1 MDLSKDLVAA
11 SATPLVLAILAE
23 GDSYGYAIIKRV
35 AELSGGH
42 LQWTDGM
49 LYPVLH
55 RLERQGHVAA
65 KWAASES
72 GRRRKYLPDHER
84 RPGAARRPPAA
95 VESRGRYAARH
106 LDAGVHCM
114 TTLIDQPLEEQI
126 AQWRAYL
133 RRRQAVHGPDVEELE
148 GHLRDQLTA
157 LTEAGLS
164 GDEAFL
170 VAVKRMGS
178 LDALSREFARAHSE
192 RLWKQLVVSPDVD
205 APAST
210 SRTEILVVL
219 SLAVAAALAV
229 KLPVLFGHPLS
240 PQDDVPA
247 FYFRN
252 ASLFVFPLLAV
263 YFMWK
268 RGLNAISS
276 LWLALPF
283 AAAAVFANVFPFNNP
298 ERLGNYPQGSDTQLL
313 TVLHLPIALWLAVG
327 FAYVR
332 GRWFADGGRMNFVR
346 FSGELFI
353 YYVLIAL
360 GGGVVTAFT
369 FMLFSAIDMN
379 PEWFV
384 GPWLIPCG
392 AAGAVIIGS
401 WLVEAK
407 QSVIEN
413 MAPVLT
419 RLFTP
424 LFTILLLSF
433 LVTMA
438 WTGNPINV
446 KREVLIG
453 FDLLLA
459 VVVGLVLY
467 AASARD
473 PQAPPDFFDGLQLLL
488 VVSALAVDAVALTA
502 IAQRISEFGFTPN
515 RVAALGENLIL
526 LVNLAWTA
534 WLYARFVRQR
544 GSFAELERWQIAYLP
559 VYAVWAAL
567 VVVLFPPL
575 FGFR

>member
-1 MDLSKDLVAA
+1 
-11 SATPLVLAILAE
+11 
-23 GDSYGYAIIKRV
+23 
-35 AELSGGH
+35 
-42 LQWTDGM
+42 
-49 LYPVLH
+49 
-55 RLERQGHVAA
+55 
-65 KWAASES
+65 
-72 GRRRKYLPDHER
+72 
-84 RPGAARRPPAA
+84 
-95 VESRGRYAARH
+95 
-106 LDAGVHCM
+106 M
-114 TTLIDQPLEEQI
+114 TTFADQPLEDQI
-126 AQWRAYL
+126 AQWRTYL
-133 RRRQAVHGPDVEELE
+133 RRRQAVHSPDVEELE

-157 LTEAGLS
+157 LTEAGLA

-170 VAVKRMGS
+170 VAVKRMGN

-192 RLWKQLVVSPDVD
+192 RLWKQLVVAPDAD
-205 APAST
+205 APPTT

-219 SLAVAAALAV
+219 GLAIAAGLAV
-229 KLPVLFGHPLS
+229 KLPALFGVPLS
-240 PQDDVPA
+240 PDAEVPP

-252 ASLFVFPLLAV
+252 ATLFVFPLLTL

-268 RGLNAISS
+268 RGWKTSGA
-276 LWLALPF
+276 LWIMLPF
-283 AAAAVFANVFPFNNP
+283 VLGAVFANV
-298 ERLGNYPQGSDTQLL
+298 YPWRDVVVDTRSTGSDTQVLS
-313 TVLHLPIALWLAVG
+313 VLHLPIALWLMAVG
-327 FAYVR
+327 VAYVG
-332 GRWFADGGRMNFVR
+332 GRWFSSGRRMDFVR
-346 FSGELFI
+346 FSGELAI

-369 FMLFSAIDMN
+369 FMMFSAIDMN
-379 PEWFV
+379 PDWFV
-384 GPWLIPCG
+384 GGWLIPCG

-424 LFTILLLSF
+424 LFTLLLLAF
-433 LVTMA
+433 LTTMA

-488 VVSALAVDAVALTA
+488 VVSALVVDVVALAA
-502 IAQRISEFGFTPN
+502 IAARISEFGFTPN

-534 WLYARFVRQR
+534 WLYASFLRHR
-544 GSFAELERWQIAYLP
+544 GSFEALERWQITYLP
-559 VYAVWAAL
+559 VYAIWAAL
-567 VVVLFPPL
+567 VVVMFPPL
-575 FGFR
+575 FGYR

>member
-1 MDLSKDLVAA
+1 M
-11 SATPLVLAILAE
+11 TAIF
-23 GDSYGYAIIKRV
+23 
-35 AELSGGH
+35 
-42 LQWTDGM
+42 
-49 LYPVLH
+49 
-55 RLERQGHVAA
+55 
-65 KWAASES
+65 
-72 GRRRKYLPDHER
+72 
-84 RPGAARRPPAA
+84 
-95 VESRGRYAARH
+95 
-106 LDAGVHCM
+106 
-114 TTLIDQPLEEQI
+114 DQPLEDQI
-126 AQWRAYL
+126 AQWRTYL
-133 RRRQAVHGPDVEELE
+133 RSRQAVHGPDVEELE
-148 GHLRDQLTA
+148 GHLRDQLAA

-170 VAVKRMGS
+170 VAVKRMGN

-192 RLWKQLVVSPDVD
+192 RLWKQLVVSPDAD
-205 APAST
+205 GPANT

-219 SLAVAAALAV
+219 SLAVAAGLAV
-229 KLPVLFGHPLS
+229 KVPALFGVPLS
-240 PQDDVPA
+240 PHEEVPP

-252 ASLFVFPLLAV
+252 ASLFVLPLLTI

-268 RGLNAISS
+268 RGWNVASG
-276 LWLALPF
+276 LWLTVPF
-283 AAAAVFANVFPFNNP
+283 AAGAVFANVYSF
-298 ERLGNYPQGSDTQLL
+298 RTGSDTERL
-313 TVLHLPIALWLAVG
+313 TALHLPIALWLAVG

-346 FSGELFI
+346 FSGELAI

-360 GGGVVTAFT
+360 GGGVFTAFT
-369 FMLFSAIDMN
+369 VMMFSAIEKN
-379 PEWFV
+379 PEWFI
-384 GPWLIPCG
+384 GGWLIPCG

-424 LFTILLLSF
+424 LFTILLLAF
-433 LVTMA
+433 LATMA
-438 WTGNPINV
+438 WTGSPINV

-488 VVSALAVDAVALTA
+488 VVSALVVDGVALWA
-502 IAQRISEFGFTPN
+502 IAARISEFGFTPN

-526 LVNLAWTA
+526 LANLAWTA

-544 GSFAELERWQIAYLP
+544 GSFASLERWQINYLP
-559 VYAVWAAL
+559 VYVVWAAL
-567 VVVLFPPL
+567 VVVVFPPL
-575 FGFR
+575 FGYR

>member
-1 MDLSKDLVAA
+1 
-11 SATPLVLAILAE
+11 
-23 GDSYGYAIIKRV
+23 
-35 AELSGGH
+35 
-42 LQWTDGM
+42 
-49 LYPVLH
+49 
-55 RLERQGHVAA
+55 
-65 KWAASES
+65 
-72 GRRRKYLPDHER
+72 
-84 RPGAARRPPAA
+84 
-95 VESRGRYAARH
+95 
-106 LDAGVHCM
+106 M
-114 TTLIDQPLEEQI
+114 TTFADQPLEEQI

-133 RRRQAVHGPDVEELE
+133 RRRQALHGPDVEELE
-148 GHLRDQLTA
+148 GHLRDQLVA
-157 LTEAGLS
+157 LTDAGLA

-192 RLWKQLVVSPDVD
+192 RLWKQMVIAGD
-205 APAST
+205 AEKPANT
-210 SRTEILVVL
+210 GRAEILVVL

-229 KLPVLFGHPLS
+229 KVPAVFGLRLS
-240 PQDDVPA
+240 PNEEVPP

-268 RGLNAISS
+268 RGWNAMGG

-283 AAAAVFANVFPFNNP
+283 AAGAVFANV
-298 ERLGNYPQGSDTQLL
+298 YPWQTSVVDDAPKGSDTEVL
-313 TVLHLPIALWLAVG
+313 TILHLPIALWLAVG

-332 GRWFADGGRMNFVR
+332 GRWFDDGGRMNFVR
-346 FSGELFI
+346 FSGELAI

-360 GGGVVTAFT
+360 GGGVVTGFT
-369 FMLFSAIDMN
+369 FMMFSAIDMN

-424 LFTILLLSF
+424 LFTILLLAF
-433 LVTMA
+433 LATMA
-438 WTGNPINV
+438 WTGKPINV

-473 PQAPPDFFDGLQLLL
+473 PQAPPDFFDGLQQLL
-488 VVSALAVDAVALTA
+488 VVSALVVDGVALAA
-502 IAQRISEFGFTPN
+502 IAARISEFGFTPN

-534 WLYARFVRQR
+534 WLYASFLRRR
-544 GSFAELERWQIAYLP
+544 GSFAALERWQIAYLP
-559 VYAVWAAL
+559 VYAVWGAL
-567 VVVLFPPL
+567 VVVIFPPV
-575 FGFR
+575 FGYR